1 MDTPQDSCQSF
12 QKSLSLGAE
21 VDPEQQHGGTA
32 VVSEAREVG
41 DQSQRLVGGL
51 VQGGLDQ
58 GQPAQGQLAGG
69 NLPQEEPAELSLA
82 QDATGVGEEGDEKE
96 EEMEARYAGDGA
108 YGPEDNNVQQEG
120 DQHPNDQ
127 EQPQQ
132 EAAIPE
138 GSRGQQAGNNLAH
151 PRYSRTRFTPSQLRD
166 LERLFQETRY
176 PSLRTRKDIAR
187 WMGVEEC
194 DVQNWFRM
202 RRSLFQ
208 RSRRVLLLCTLQPF
222 PQNNSS

>member
-32 VVSEAREVG
+32 VVSEARE
-41 DQSQRLVGGL
+41 
-51 VQGGLDQ
+51 
-58 GQPAQGQLAGG
+58 
-69 NLPQEEPAELSLA
+69 
-82 QDATGVGEEGDEKE
+82 DATGVGEEGDEKE

-194 DVQNWFRM
+194 DVQ
-202 RRSLFQ
+202 
-208 RSRRVLLLCTLQPF
+208 
-222 PQNNSS
+222 